1 MMKIEDLINDLVKLH
16 TIYPDSEVYFTVE
29 HKEQTS
35 EINFVCFNA
44 DEENNNI
51 EVLFESC

>member
-1 MMKIEDLINDLVKLH
+1 MIKIEDLINDLVKLH

-35 EINFVCFNA
+35 EINLVCFNA

>member
-1 MMKIEDLINDLVKLH
+1 MIKIEDLINDLVKLQ

-29 HKEQTS
+29 HKEQTN
-35 EINFVCFNA
+35 EIDLVYFNV

-51 EVLFESC
+51 EVLFKSY